1 MAKTAIITGASAGIG
16 KALAMELAK
25 RGYDL
30 GLLARRMDALEA
42 VAAEIHAAHGHR
54 VEVGALDVSR
64 DQDVG
69 PALERLATKL
79 GGVDVVIANAGIT
92 AVNRTGAGD
101 FEVDKRVIRTNL
113 LGAMA
118 TIDAAVRIFR
128 AQGRGHVVGVSSV
141 SAFRGIPG
149 SGAYSA
155 SKAALTNYLDAA
167 RIELRNKNVAVT
179 VIHPGF
185 VATEI
190 SSNMEKMPFVISAEA
205 AAKDMADAIEA
216 KKADVVV
223 PAWPW
228 RLHAPAMKLLPD
240 RLIAKVF

>member
-1 MAKTAIITGASAGIG
+1 MTKTAIITGASAGIG
-16 KALAMELAK
+16 KALALELAK

-30 GLLARRMDALEA
+30 GLLARRLDALEA
-42 VAAEIHAAHGHR
+42 VAAEIRTKHGRR
-54 VEVGALDVSR
+54 VEIGALDVSR

-69 PALERLATKL
+69 PALENLAARL

-128 AQGRGHVVGVSSV
+128 AQGHGHVVGVSSV

-155 SKAALTNYLDAA
+155 SKAALSNYLDAA

-228 RLHAPAMKLLPD
+228 RLLAPAMKLLPD

>member
-1 MAKTAIITGASAGIG
+1 MTKTAIITGASAGIG

-30 GLLARRMDALEA
+30 GLLARRLDALEA
-42 VAAEIHAAHGHR
+42 VAAEIKAKHGRR
-54 VEVGALDVSR
+54 VEIGALDVSR
-64 DQDVG
+64 DHDVG
-69 PALERLATKL
+69 PALDRLAAKL
-79 GGVDVVIANAGIT
+79 GTVDVVIANAGIT

-155 SKAALTNYLDAA
+155 SKAALSNYLDAA

-228 RLHAPAMKLLPD
+228 RLLAPAMKLLPD

>member
-128 AQGRGHVVGVSSV
+128 AQGRGHVVGSPPSRRSGASRAAARTPRRRPRSRTISTPPGSSCGTRT
-141 SAFRGIPG
+141 SPSPSSIPG
-149 SGAYSA
+149 SSRPR
-155 SKAALTNYLDAA
+155 SPRT
-167 RIELRNKNVAVT
+167 
-179 VIHPGF
+179 
-185 VATEI
+185 
-190 SSNMEKMPFVISAEA
+190 
-205 AAKDMADAIEA
+205 
-216 KKADVVV
+216 
-223 PAWPW
+223 W
-228 RLHAPAMKLLPD
+228 RRCPS
-240 RLIAKVF
+240 